1 MSDSYAIIDLSFERL
16 IRPEASLQKL
26 VGDCEWA
33 EGPVWLPDEEA
44 LVWSDIPNDRMLRW
58 SPSDGVSVFRKP
70 SHYANGNTLDPEG
83 RIVTCEHTSNRVS
96 RTERDGTVVP
106 LVDRYQGKRLNSP
119 NDVVVKSDGTIW
131 FTDPPYG
138 ILSEREGRV
147 RESEIGAN
155 YVYRFDPSTGDL
167 TVVADD
173 FDRPN
178 GIAFSP
184 DEELLYVS
192 DSSREYCHIRRFRV
206 DPAGSLRDDTV
217 FAVIDAGVS
226 DGFRLDTEGCLWT
239 SAEDGI
245 HVFDPDGRLL
255 GKIFVP
261 EKVANC
267 EFGGADRQTL
277 FVTASTSLYS
287 IGVAA
292 RGLVRF

>member
-1 MSDSYAIIDLSFERL
+1 MSDSYAILDPLFERL
-16 IRPEASLQKL
+16 IRPEASLRQL
-26 VGDCEWA
+26 TDGCEWA
-33 EGPVWLPDEEA
+33 EGPVWLPDQAA

-58 SPSDGVSVFRKP
+58 SRDEGVSVFREP
-70 SHYANGNTLDPEG
+70 SHYANGNTLDAEG
-83 RIVTCEHTSNRVS
+83 RIVTCEHTSNRVT
-96 RTERDGTVVP
+96 RTERDGTVVS
-106 LVDRYQGKRLNSP
+106 LVERYQGKRLNSP
-119 NDVVVKSDGTIW
+119 NDVVVKTDGTIW

-155 YVYRFDPSTGDL
+155 LVYRYDPRAGDL

-184 DEELLYVS
+184 DEAFLFIS
-192 DSSREYCHIRRFRV
+192 DSSRKHCHIRRFRV
-206 DPAGSLRDDTV
+206 HPEGGLSDGVV

-226 DGFRLDTEGCLWT
+226 DGFRLDTEGNLWT

-245 HVFDPDGRLL
+245 HVFDPEGRLL
-255 GKIFVP
+255 GKVFVP

-267 EFGGADRQTL
+267 EFGGLDRKTL
-277 FVTASTSLYS
+277 FITASRSLYS
-287 IGVAA
+287 IEVSV
-292 RGLVRF
+292 RGAVRF